1 MRKIPLGKPYL
12 KTEVIVEEIKQVL
25 ETKWISGGP
34 TIAKFEEAFGDY
46 IGGGYPVAV
55 ANGSIAIEMALVAL
69 NNGRRYKGD
78 DEVIVPSWSWVAS
91 GFSPLMV
98 GATPVWCDV
107 DSYGV
112 PTAESIESKITDK
125 TKAII
130 IVHQMGVPC
139 DLDEINKLSDKYNIP
154 IVEDTACG
162 FGSEYKGVKLGN
174 SKNICTFSLQ
184 ARKCLTTGE
193 GGMVIARTEEEAAY
207 FKSCRSFG
215 TSVSPLERD
224 RAQFL
229 LKESFNLVSSNY
241 KISDIT
247 AAVGLAQIKYFN
259 EEIELRDAAGKY
271 YNTLVQNTLKDY
283 AEILNITPDYTTKYN
298 WQNYHI
304 QLNARFNRDQVV
316 DLLRKQGIGC
326 KWDIQAIH
334 LEPVFGGAYD
344 NLSLPTTTKFHTHG
358 LWLPFFAEITMEEQA
373 YVVDSLLKIL
383 KTLDNESEDIN
394 NRNLS
399 TSNAQW

>member
-1 MRKIPLGKPYL
+1 MTKIPLGKPYL
-12 KTEVIVEEIKQVL
+12 KPEVVLDEIKQVL
-25 ETKWISGGP
+25 DAKWISGGP
-34 TIAKFEEAFGDY
+34 TIAKFEEAFGKY
-46 IGGGYPVAV
+46 LGGGYPVAV

-69 NNGRRYKGD
+69 NGGKRYIEL

-98 GATPVWCDV
+98 GASPVWCDV
-107 DSYGV
+107 DQYGV
-112 PTAESIESKITDK
+112 PTAESIESKITGR

-139 DLDEINKLSDKYNIP
+139 DLEAINKLSDKYGIP

-162 FGSEYKGVKLGN
+162 FGSEYKGTKLGN
-174 SKNICTFSLQ
+174 SRNICTFSLQ

-193 GGMVIARTEEEAAY
+193 GGMVIARTEDEAAY

-229 LKESFNLVSSNY
+229 LKESFNIVSSNY

-247 AAVGLAQIKYFN
+247 AAVGLAQIKYFD
-259 EEIELRDAAGKY
+259 EEITLRNKKGNFYNELV
-271 YNTLVQNTLKDY
+271 NTKLQGYATPANLV
-283 AEILNITPDYTTKYN
+283 PDYTTKYN

-304 QLNARFNRDQVV
+304 ILDEKFQRDQVV

-334 LEPVFGGAYD
+334 LEPVFNGKYD
-344 NLSLPTTTKFHTHG
+344 NDTESLSNTMKFHNNG
-358 LWLPFFAEITMEEQA
+358 LWLPFFAEITKEEQ
-373 YVVDSLLKIL
+373 VHVIDTLKGIL
-383 KTLDNESEDIN
+383 DQ
-394 NRNLS
+394 LS
-399 TSNAQW
+399 

>member
-1 MRKIPLGKPYL
+1 MTKIPLGKPYL
-12 KTEVIVEEIKQVL
+12 KPEVILDEIKQVL
-25 ETKWISGGP
+25 DAKWISGGP
-34 TIAKFEEAFGDY
+34 TIAKFEEAFGEY
-46 IGGGYPVAV
+46 LGGGYPVAV

-69 NNGRRYKGD
+69 NGGKRYTEL

-98 GATPVWCDV
+98 GASPVWCDV
-107 DSYGV
+107 DQYGV
-112 PTAESIESKITDK
+112 PTVESIESKITDR

-139 DLDEINKLSDKYNIP
+139 DLEAINKLSDKYGIP
-154 IVEDTACG
+154 VVEDTACG
-162 FGSEYKGVKLGN
+162 FGSEYKGTKLGN
-174 SKNICTFSLQ
+174 SRNICTFSLQ

-229 LKESFNLVSSNY
+229 LKESFNIVSSNY

-247 AAVGLAQIKYFN
+247 AAVGLAQIKYFD
-259 EEIELRDAAGKY
+259 EEITLRNRNGNFYNELV
-271 YNTLVQNTLKDY
+271 NTKLEGYATPANLV
-283 AEILNITPDYTTKYN
+283 PDYTTKYN

-304 QLNARFNRDQVV
+304 ILNEKFQRDQVV

-334 LEPVFGGAYD
+334 LEPVFNGKYD
-344 NLSLPTTTKFHTHG
+344 SDTESLSNTMKFHNHG
-358 LWLPFFAEITMEEQA
+358 LWLPFFAEITEQEQMH
-373 YVVDSLLKIL
+373 VIDTLKRIL
-383 KTLDNESEDIN
+383 DQ
-394 NRNLS
+394 LS
-399 TSNAQW
+399 

>member
-1 MRKIPLGKPYL
+1 MTKIPLGKPYL
-12 KTEVIVEEIKQVL
+12 KPEVILDEIKQVL
-25 ETKWISGGP
+25 DAKWISGGP
-34 TIAKFEEAFGDY
+34 TIAKFEEAFGAY
-46 IGGGYPVAV
+46 LGGGYPVAV

-69 NNGRRYKGD
+69 NGGKRYIEL

-98 GATPVWCDV
+98 GASPVWCDV
-107 DSYGV
+107 DQYGV
-112 PTAESIESKITDK
+112 PTAESIESKITGR

-139 DLDEINKLSDKYNIP
+139 DLEAINKLSDKYGIP

-162 FGSEYKGVKLGN
+162 FGSEYKGTKLGN
-174 SKNICTFSLQ
+174 SRNICTFSLQ

-193 GGMVIARTEEEAAY
+193 GGMVIARTEDEAAY

-229 LKESFNLVSSNY
+229 LKESFNIVSSNY

-247 AAVGLAQIKYFN
+247 AAVGLAQIKYFD
-259 EEIELRDAAGKY
+259 EEITLRNEKGNFYNELV
-271 YNTLVQNTLKDY
+271 NTKLQGY
-283 AEILNITPDYTTKYN
+283 ATPANLIPEYTTKYN

-304 QLNARFNRDQVV
+304 ILDEKFQRDQVV

-334 LEPVFGGAYD
+334 LEPVFNGKYD
-344 NLSLPTTTKFHTHG
+344 SDTESLSNTMKFHNNG
-358 LWLPFFAEITMEEQA
+358 LWLPFFAEITEQEQ
-373 YVVDSLLKIL
+373 VHVIDTLKGIL
-383 KTLDNESEDIN
+383 DQ
-394 NRNLS
+394 LS
-399 TSNAQW
+399 

>member
-1 MRKIPLGKPYL
+1 MTKIPLGKPYL
-12 KTEVIVEEIKQVL
+12 KPEVILDEIKQVL
-25 ETKWISGGP
+25 DAKWISGGP
-34 TIAKFEEAFGDY
+34 TIAKFEEAFGAY
-46 IGGGYPVAV
+46 LGGGYPVAV

-69 NNGRRYKGD
+69 NGGKRYIEL

-98 GATPVWCDV
+98 GASPVWCDV
-107 DSYGV
+107 DQYGV
-112 PTAESIESKITDK
+112 PTAESIESKITGR

-139 DLDEINKLSDKYNIP
+139 DLEAINKLSDKYGIP

-162 FGSEYKGVKLGN
+162 FGSEYKGTKLGN
-174 SKNICTFSLQ
+174 SRNICTFSLQ

-193 GGMVIARTEEEAAY
+193 GGMVIARTEDEAAH

-229 LKESFNLVSSNY
+229 LKESFNIVSSNY

-247 AAVGLAQIKYFN
+247 AAVGLAQIKYFD
-259 EEIELRDAAGKY
+259 EEITLRNEKGNFYNELV
-271 YNTLVQNTLKDY
+271 NTKLQGY
-283 AEILNITPDYTTKYN
+283 ATPANLIPEYTTKYN

-304 QLNARFNRDQVV
+304 ILDEKFQRDQVV

-334 LEPVFGGAYD
+334 LEPVFNGKYD
-344 NLSLPTTTKFHTHG
+344 SDTESLSNTMKFHNNG
-358 LWLPFFAEITMEEQA
+358 LWLPFFAEITEQEQ
-373 YVVDSLLKIL
+373 VHVIDTLKGIL
-383 KTLDNESEDIN
+383 DQ
-394 NRNLS
+394 LS
-399 TSNAQW
+399 